1 MFSFHRIT
9 LNKSVL
15 IDPCNK
21 IGPELSIEIHPGWV
35 IENTITATVLLKSN
49 NTIFQKLQNKFIYF
63 FAGPFMLTHISC
75 ALTFVSN

>member
-21 IGPELSIEIHPGWV
+21 IDPELSIEIHPG
-35 IENTITATVLLKSN
+35 
-49 NTIFQKLQNKFIYF
+49 
-63 FAGPFMLTHISC
+63 
-75 ALTFVSN
+75 